1 MNYRYIIILD
11 TFTSFDLKLV
21 EKYMYVCLN
30 FQD

>member
-1 MNYRYIIILD
+1 MNFNYIIILD

-21 EKYMYVCLN
+21 EKYIYVYFN